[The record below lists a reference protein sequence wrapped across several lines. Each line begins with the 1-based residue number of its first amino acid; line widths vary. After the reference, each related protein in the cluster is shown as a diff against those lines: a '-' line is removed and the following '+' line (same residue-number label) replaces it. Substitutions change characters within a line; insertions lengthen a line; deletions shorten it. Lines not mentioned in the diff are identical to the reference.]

1 MPFSLIVRNIWARR
15 TRSLLTI
22 LGIGISIAVVIAT
35 FALATNLREELSL
48 AMPTTQADLVAMQK
62 GLAGP
67 TGGSIPES
75 CIHDIAGYE
84 GVQRATGFLL
94 TTVSLSQTPSFNLFG
109 VIPEDSDLY
118 LSQQQLIKGGF
129 VQNGGE
135 IALGKLA
142 QNSLNLQIGKTLQL
156 ETGEE
161 FRVVGIYKTGN
172 VYLDSGAI
180 ITLKEAQEVAGREG
194 KVTVIAIY
202 LADRADRDSINS
214 MIEQIEADW
223 HYLEVTT
230 APHLLDTSPT
240 AKFGNAIAWIISAI
254 AVIMGAIGVVN
265 TMFMSVSERTREIG
279 ILKAVGWSQFRVL
292 RMILSESLLLSLVGF
307 GVGCLL
313 GMGVIWVITSLP
325 SVQGYVSP
333 SFSGD
338 AFLVGL
344 AVALLLG
351 FLGGVISAYRASRLS
366 PTEALR
372 YE

>member
-1 MPFSLIVRNIWARR
+1 MPFSLIARNIWARR

-22 LGIGISIAVVIAT
+22 LGISISITVVIAA
-35 FALATNLREELSL
+35 FALATNLRDELGVT
-48 AMPTTQADLVAMQK
+48 AQITQADLLATRR

-67 TGGSIPES
+67 TGSSIPES
-75 CIHDIAGYE
+75 CIQDIAGYE
-84 GVQRATGFLL
+84 GVRRTTGFLL
-94 TTVSLSQTPSFNLFG
+94 TTVSLSQISSFNLFG

-118 LSQQQLIKGGF
+118 FSQQQLDGVFI
-129 VQNGGE
+129 QNSGE

-142 QNSLNLQIGKTLQL
+142 QDSLNLPVGSTLEL
-156 ETGEE
+156 ETGEK
-161 FRVVGIYKTGN
+161 FRVVGIYETGN

-180 ITLKEAQEVAGREG
+180 ITLKEAQELAGREG
-194 KVTVIAIY
+194 KVTTIAIY
-202 LADRADRDSINS
+202 LTDNADKDSI
-214 MIEQIEADW
+214 IGQIEANW
-223 HYLEVTT
+223 RYLEVKT
-230 APHLLDTSPT
+230 APRFLETSAT
-240 AKFGNAIAWIISAI
+240 VGSANAMAWVLSVI
-254 AVIMGAIGVVN
+254 AVIMGGIGVVN
-265 TMFMSVSERTREIG
+265 TMSMSVSERTREIG

-325 SVQGYVSP
+325 SVQGYISP

-338 AFLVGL
+338 AFLIGL
-344 AVALLLG
+344 VVALLLG
-351 FLGGVISAYRASRLS
+351 FLGGVFFAYKASRLS